1 VAVALGVAPAD
12 LVNDREAATS
22 PEMLATI
29 INYLNWQAERRQAQS
44 RRR

>member
-1 VAVALGVAPAD
+1 MDDPGV
-12 LVNDREAATS
+12 ATS